1 MFNKFYSPYLL
12 RYLFIMIQILWLLIH
27 RTFSITTCTFCSS
40 CFRFFFSPPLEIQI
54 LLFELF
60 NFPPSLWTFL
70 IWKFLVFGLSLK
82 IQSTQTMSQISR
94 FSNTWEY
101 LNLGNTF
108 LYPFIINIFIPL
120 EKYQYV
126 IYTINIDE
134 INVYM

>member
-1 MFNKFYSPYLL
+1 
-12 RYLFIMIQILWLLIH
+12 
-27 RTFSITTCTFCSS
+27 
-40 CFRFFFSPPLEIQI
+40 
-54 LLFELF
+54 
-60 NFPPSLWTFL
+60 
-70 IWKFLVFGLSLK
+70 
-82 IQSTQTMSQISR
+82 MSQISR